1 MEIGISAAR
10 SRLSAL
16 IAAAQRG
23 ERVFIT
29 KRGEPA
35 VELVACPEP
44 QEKPKGDFFSR
55 LKAARKRLGVKD
67 VPLEEAR
74 KLIAEFDDPAFSREV
89 LGLGD
94 DWEPYVRD
102 DAVGRWPSR
111 SRDGE
116 A

>member
-1 MEIGISAAR
+1 MEIGVSAAR
-10 SRLSAL
+10 PRLSAL

-23 ERVFIT
+23 ERVVIT

-35 VELVACPEP
+35 VELVACPKRKRRGGIDF
-44 QEKPKGDFFSR
+44 EKLEADC
-55 LKAARKRLGVKD
+55 KRLGIEQLPPD
-67 VPLEEAR
+67 EAR

-102 DAVGRWPSR
+102 DAVSRRPSP
-111 SRDGE
+111 SCNGE